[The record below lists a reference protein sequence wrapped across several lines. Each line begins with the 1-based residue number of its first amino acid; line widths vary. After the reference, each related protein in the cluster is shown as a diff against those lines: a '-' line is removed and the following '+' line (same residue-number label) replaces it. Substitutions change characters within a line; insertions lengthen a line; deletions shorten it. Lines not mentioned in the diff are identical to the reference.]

1 MAAIIS
7 PLGAGNIAVAIIFPL
22 AAIVT
27 LVLRLR
33 ARHSAAESWFIDD
46 YMIVA
51 ALLSVIGYAI
61 INILAVAM
69 YSLGSHLPFL
79 TILDL
84 IGILKLGYADELVMI
99 ISSTFTKLSLVYF
112 YRRILAPYRKSI
124 LTVVLL
130 VVVYAWGVAYLA
142 TTLFSCFPISKRWDP
157 RDPGYCYSTAQVNEA
172 FDISNLG
179 ITILI
184 LLRPITRMR
193 EFPALSTRVKAWI
206 GGIISLGT
214 LSIIVI
220 IIRIALSYYTYG
232 SVDSSSK
239 LRLLS
244 QLELSLFVIYTCI
257 ISLMTSHPISYVG
270 KNDEEAR
277 YEKPELAADDVP
289 RQIGE
294 LDSAAIAELPVP
306 QPELDGTEHFHELDD
321 TSMTRKRE
329 NA

>member
-1 MAAIIS
+1 MIS

-33 ARHSAAESWFIDD
+33 GRQSAAESWFIDD
-46 YMIVA
+46 YMIIA
-51 ALLSVIGYAI
+51 ALLSLIGYAI
-61 INILAVAM
+61 VNILAIAM

-79 TILDL
+79 TIFDL
-84 IGILKLGYADELVMI
+84 IGILKVRNTIKSWSAELLM
-99 ISSTFTKLSLVYF
+99 SREGTS
-112 YRRILAPYRKSI
+112 
-124 LTVVLL
+124 L

-142 TTLFSCFPISKRWDP
+142 TTLFSCFPISKHWDP

-214 LSIIVI
+214 FSIIVI
-220 IIRIALSYYTYG
+220 IIRIALSHSPYG
-232 SVDSSSK
+232 SVDSSYDLAK
-239 LRLLS
+239 LSLLS
-244 QLELSLFVIYTCI
+244 QLELSLFVIYACI
-257 ISLMTSHPISYVG
+257 ISLMTLHPISYVG

-289 RQIGE
+289 RKIGE

-306 QPELDGTEHFHELDD
+306 QPELDGTEHFHQLDD
-321 TSMTRKRE
+321 TSMTRQQE